1 MKGVFDL
8 AKHEIPTELTPELVE
23 FFKGEKLV
31 NIATVDAESGA
42 PNVNAISWV
51 KSADEKRIRFSVTTN
66 SRIVDNIKKNPAVVL
81 NIIGLETV
89 YSIQGKADILQEA
102 MEGVNMKLAKI
113 EVNVEAVFES
123 MFWGAKVTQ
132 DPEYVKTYNLEKAKA
147 LDEQVYAAL
156 MK

>member
-1 MKGVFDL
+1 M